1 LQDFVEGDEDDEDEG
16 AYEDEDEEEWTDE
29 EEVEEVEE
37 EDVMSGGDGEGGV
50 TEGKE
55 GEFTYGEMDMPYF
68 IAILDE
74 LAPESGGRL
83 SSP

>member
-29 EEVEEVEE
+29 EEEE
-37 EDVMSGGDGEGGV
+37 EEEATMSSGDGDGGV

-83 SSP
+83 SASY